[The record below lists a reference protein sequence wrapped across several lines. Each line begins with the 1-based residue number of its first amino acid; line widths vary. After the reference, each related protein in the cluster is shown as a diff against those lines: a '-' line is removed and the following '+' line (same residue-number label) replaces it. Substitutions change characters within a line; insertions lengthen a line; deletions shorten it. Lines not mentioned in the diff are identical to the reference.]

1 MPHITIEVSPA
12 LAESGAFGDADINSR
27 VLRLNGRQRPAPVSV
42 DVVEMDRPAY
52 ASQGLAA

>member
-1 MPHITIEVSPA
+1 MPHITIEVGPE
-12 LAESGAFGDADINSR
+12 LTESGAFGDADIESR

-52 ASQGLAA
+52 VNQGLVA